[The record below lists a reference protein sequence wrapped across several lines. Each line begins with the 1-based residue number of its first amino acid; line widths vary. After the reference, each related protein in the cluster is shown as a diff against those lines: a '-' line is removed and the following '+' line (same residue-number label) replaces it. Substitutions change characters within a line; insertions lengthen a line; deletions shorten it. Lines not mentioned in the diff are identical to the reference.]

1 MQDDPF
7 ETAVLAI
14 TNVVAIPLD
23 GDNGNDYSYYHRFSM
38 LQLIYAWQRRVFSSK
53 VLLYLL
59 GLSKYSSS

>member
-38 LQLIYAWQRRVFSSK
+38 LQLI
-53 VLLYLL
+53 
-59 GLSKYSSS
+59 